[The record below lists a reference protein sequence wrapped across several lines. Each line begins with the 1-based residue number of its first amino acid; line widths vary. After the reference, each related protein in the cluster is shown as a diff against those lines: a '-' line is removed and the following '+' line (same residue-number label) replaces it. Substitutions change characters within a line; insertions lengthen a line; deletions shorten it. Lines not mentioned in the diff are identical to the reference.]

1 MPAPWSKWV
10 NSRERI
16 VERARPLLEPGEL
29 IAHVVRVLEGPP
41 RLAGMLFGLVIG
53 VLASPVLGPLLSF
66 PVMFLAFT
74 SLYKR
79 RVIVATDR
87 SVTVLGCSPL
97 RFGPRS
103 VVARLEVDTRIGP
116 PKGLF
121 FAVRVGGKRYYVVPR
136 CVQELQDAD
145 RDVIES

>member
-1 MPAPWSKWV
+1 
-10 NSRERI
+10 
-16 VERARPLLEPGEL
+16 
-29 IAHVVRVLEGPP
+29 
-41 RLAGMLFGLVIG
+41 
-53 VLASPVLGPLLSF
+53 
-66 PVMFLAFT
+66 
-74 SLYKR
+74 
-79 RVIVATDR
+79 
-87 SVTVLGCSPL
+87 L

-121 FAVRVGGKRYYVVPR
+121 FAVRVGGKRYYVVTR